1 MYGRGINSF
10 DNKWDVLAPYKYT
23 IAIENYSSKYYV
35 TEKFSD
41 ALLSYTFPFYYG
53 CTNLRDYYPRDSFE
67 YIDILD
73 IDGSISIIEKIL
85 QNSDHY
91 STHLRSLCDARKK
104 YLNEYQILPLLTTI
118 INALEQE
125 NEKKSFPNQIRLQPE
140 KLSFSD
146 MIFKTKSMGGLIR
159 NRLVRYP

>member
-23 IAIENYSSKYYV
+23 IAIENYRSKYYV

-53 CTNLRDYYPRDSFE
+53 CTNLSDYYPRDSFE
-67 YIDILD
+67 YIDISD
-73 IDGSISIIEKIL
+73 IDGSISIIENIL
-85 QNSDHY
+85 QNPLHY
-91 STHLRSLCDARKK
+91 STHLMSLCDARKK

-118 INALEQE
+118 INTLEQE
-125 NEKKSFPNQIRLQPE
+125 KETKSVPDQILLHPE
-140 KLSFSD
+140 KLSLSD
-146 MIFKTKSMGGLIR
+146 LIFKAKSLLSCNLRIR
-159 NRLVRYP
+159 